1 MSLRAL
7 SSKDLPVLSLA
18 DVVVGPVEELM
29 SPRNS
34 MVKDRPEASL
44 EGVVVGR
51 VEVTR

>member
-34 MVKDRPEASL
+34 MVKDRPEAFQ
-44 EGVVVGR
+44 GDIVVGR
-51 VEVTR
+51 VEVNR